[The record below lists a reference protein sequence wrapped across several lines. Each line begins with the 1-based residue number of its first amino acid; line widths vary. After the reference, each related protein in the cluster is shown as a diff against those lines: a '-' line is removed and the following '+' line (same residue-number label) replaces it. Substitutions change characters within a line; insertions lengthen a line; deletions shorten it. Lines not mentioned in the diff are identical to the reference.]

1 MASPWDRHGH
11 VGAIARAWSFL
22 GVLRRKP
29 EERMDWGGLS
39 GERGL
44 PATSEPIVAGGVV
57 ADPAGKP
64 DSATRGSARLPL
76 HAAGVAGDRN
86 TQDADPVTRS
96 LAVVTA
102 GLSRPSS
109 TRLLADQLAATS
121 RRELSALG
129 ARVETTVVEVRD
141 HAHDLTDNLL
151 TGSRSPN
158 LDAAM
163 GALASAD
170 GLIVVTPVFQASYSG
185 LFKSFFD
192 VVDTSALEGKP
203 VLIAAT
209 GGTARHTLVLEQ
221 ALRPLFVY
229 FRAAVVPTAVYA
241 SPEDWTAAEPGTT
254 PGSIGAVVGQWAGA
268 SGLTSRIERA
278 AQELAREV
286 DRRSPPLHGATTRRT
301 LSKLRGSP

>member
-11 VGAIARAWSFL
+11 AGAIARTWGFL
-22 GVLRRKP
+22 GALRRKP
-29 EERMDWGGLS
+29 EERTGWGGLS
-39 GERGL
+39 GGQGL
-44 PATSEPIVAGGVV
+44 PATSEPNGAGGAV
-57 ADPAGKP
+57 ADPVGKP
-64 DSATRGSARLPL
+64 APTTGGSAPPR
-76 HAAGVAGDRN
+76 HAAGMAGDRN
-86 TQDADPVTRS
+86 AQDADPVTRS

-109 TRLLADQLAATS
+109 TRLLADQLAATT

-141 HAHDLTDNLL
+141 HAHDLTDYLL
-151 TGSRSPN
+151 AEPRSPN
-158 LDAAM
+158 LDAAI
-163 GALASAD
+163 GTIARAD

-192 VVDTSALEGKP
+192 VVDASALDGKP

-209 GGTARHTLVLEQ
+209 GGTVRHTLVLEQ
-221 ALRPLFVY
+221 ALRPLFAY

-241 SPEDWTAAEPGTT
+241 SPESWTAAKPGKT
-254 PGSIGAVVGQWAGA
+254 PGPIGAVVGQSAGA

-286 DRRSPPLHGATTRRT
+286 DRRSPPLRGAANRRPH
-301 LSKLRGSP
+301 SELRGSP